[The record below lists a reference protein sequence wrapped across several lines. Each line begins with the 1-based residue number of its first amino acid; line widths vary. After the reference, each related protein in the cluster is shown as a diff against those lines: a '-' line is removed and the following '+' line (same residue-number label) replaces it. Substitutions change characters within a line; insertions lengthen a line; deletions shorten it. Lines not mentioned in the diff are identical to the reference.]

1 MKKLVYLIIMSLL
14 LTLVPVDSAEAATKA
29 VATPVVTSV
38 YNKKLDDFKYKFTHS
53 NKNAKIYYKDK
64 DGTEGW
70 KQVKNGATI
79 KVSGL
84 CKNNGIYVYA
94 KVGKTKSKVRYCNLW
109 TLDERAAE
117 AKAKKDL
124 SKIISKDDNKDMKF
138 MKLLVFFK
146 KNYDY
151 SFSYYANNTLDTRKT
166 KTVFRRKGE
175 CGALADVFTLY
186 CKVLGVK
193 AETVTDR
200 DVDYKYRYD
209 HAWNHV
215 YLDKY
220 PVLIDPTSFC
230 CRENC
235 TYLYDYFELDY
246 NTYLKSKNQFTKTKA
261 AACEYIFQG
270 KLRRGGL
277 VFEELVWG
285 ETSDVRFEHNKVT
298 FHFYDTSG
306 VDSGCADEPEDL
318 TITYT
323 YYPSTGYW
331 YAKFVD
337 NATGEVT
344 RDDKAAVDAWYA
356 AHPEVERS

>member
-14 LTLVPVDSAEAATKA
+14 LTLVPVDSAEAATK
-29 VATPVVTSV
+29 VSGPTVTSV
-38 YNKKLDDFKYKFTHS
+38 YDKKLDDFKYKFTHP
-53 NKNAKIYYKDK
+53 NKNAVIYYRGVDTKK
-64 DGTEGW
+64 W
-70 KQVKNGATI
+70 KRAKNGQTL
-79 KVSGL
+79 KLGYFEQQD
-84 CKNNGIYVYA
+84 GIYVYA
-94 KVGKTKSKVRYCNLW
+94 KVGKTKSKARLVVPRG
-109 TLDERAAE
+109 LDERAAE

-124 SKIISKDDNKDMKF
+124 SKVINKDDNKDMKF
-138 MKLLVFFK
+138 MKLLVYFK

-151 SFSYYANNTLDTRKT
+151 TLSYYVNNTCDMYET

-175 CGALADVFTLY
+175 CGALANAFTLY
-186 CKVLGVK
+186 CKVLGIK
-193 AETVTDR
+193 AETVTYR
-200 DVDYKYRYD
+200 DVDYKYRYN

-230 CRENC
+230 CGENC
-235 TYLYDYFELDY
+235 TYLYDYLELDY
-246 NTYLKSKNQFTKTKA
+246 NTYLKSKYQFTKTKA

-318 TITYT
+318 TVTLT

-331 YAKFVD
+331 YEKVVD
-337 NATGEVT
+337 NATGEIT
-344 RDDKAAVDAWYA
+344 RDDKAEVDAWYT

>member
-38 YNKKLDDFKYKFTHS
+38 YDKKLDDFKYKFTHS

-64 DGTEGW
+64 DDTEGW

-94 KVGKTKSKVRYCNLW
+94 QVGKTKSKVRYCNLW

-124 SKIISKDDNKDMKF
+124 SKVISKDDNKDMKF
-138 MKLLVFFK
+138 MKLLVYFK

-151 SFSYYANNTLDTRKT
+151 TLSYYVNNTYDRYKT

-175 CGALADVFTLY
+175 CGALANAFTLY
-186 CKVLGVK
+186 CKVLGIK

-200 DVDYKYRYD
+200 DVDYKYRNN

-220 PVLIDPTSFC
+220 PTLVDPTSFC
-230 CRENC
+230 CKEDGA
-235 TYLYDYFELDY
+235 TIYAYYDLDWNSY
-246 NTYLKSKNQFTKTKA
+246 KKSKYQFTKTKA
-261 AACEYIFQG
+261 PRAEDVYQG
-270 KLRRGGL
+270 RLGKGAL
-277 VFEELVWG
+277 VFHELVQ
-285 ETSDVRFEHNKVT
+285 SNVIDVKFEHNKVT
-298 FHFYDTSG
+298 YHFYDTTG
-306 VDSGCADEPEDL
+306 VDCGYDPEDL
-318 TITYT
+318 TVTLT
-323 YYPSTGYW
+323 YYPELGYW
-331 YAKFVD
+331 YEKDID
-337 NATGEVT
+337 NVTGKVT
-344 RDDKAAVDAWYA
+344 RDDKAEVDAWYA